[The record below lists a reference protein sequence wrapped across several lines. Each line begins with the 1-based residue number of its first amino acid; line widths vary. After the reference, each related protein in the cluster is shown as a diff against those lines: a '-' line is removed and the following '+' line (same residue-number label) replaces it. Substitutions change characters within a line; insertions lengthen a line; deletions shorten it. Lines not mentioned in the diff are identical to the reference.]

1 MKTLQSQV
9 LQNQI
14 GIGINL
20 EKLLLHLLLDNRCL
34 DILDQE
40 LASCNGRLNL
50 VNPEGVVIHQVIE
63 LGLGYFAL
71 LQARL
76 LFFCIFFI
84 KEMESE

>member
-14 GIGINL
+14 GIGVNL
-20 EKLLLHLLLDNRCL
+20 KELLLHLLLDNRCL

-40 LASCNGRLNL
+40 LTSCNGRLNL

-76 LFFCIFFI
+76 LFFRVFFI
-84 KEMESE
+84 KEVFQW